1 LSRSF
6 LEHPVGPQCVDARRQ
21 FNGYGCGTVFE
32 IRPDGKEKLLKAF
45 CSKAGCADGAGPQFG
60 LISDSAGNLYGAT
73 SQGAPQIRNALGA
86 AALFMKLPIRER
98 KSCSTHLREP
108 PMALPPMATCCL
120 MMRAICTVRQHPA
133 VRRETERCSGSIW
146 RRHAAK
152 IVLRC
157 LTIVSGNRRSKGICD
172 LQFVMAARMGRF

>member
-1 LSRSF
+1 

-73 SQGAPQIRNALGA
+73 SQGGTTNSQCLGGCGVIYEITN
-86 AALFMKLPIRER
+86 KGKE
-98 KSCSTHLREP
+98 
-108 PMALPPMATCCL
+108 
-120 MMRAICTVRQHPA
+120 
-133 VRRETERCSGSIW
+133 
-146 RRHAAK
+146 
-152 IVLRC
+152 IVLYSFAGVPDGAFPYGN
-157 LTIVSGNRRSKGICD
+157 LLFDDAGNLHGTTASGGPSGDGTLFRINLASARR
-172 LQFVMAARMGRF
+172 